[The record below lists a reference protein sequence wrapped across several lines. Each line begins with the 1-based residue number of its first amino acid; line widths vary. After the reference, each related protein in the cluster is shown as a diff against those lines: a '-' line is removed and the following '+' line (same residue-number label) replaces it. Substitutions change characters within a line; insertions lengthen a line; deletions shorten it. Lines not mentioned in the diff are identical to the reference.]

1 MKIKT
6 GGLSQDWGSQF
17 RRELNEEGG
26 LIKKGRFCRDRGA
39 QLKGASTQTVELSQ
53 EESLL

>member
-6 GGLSQDWGSQF
+6 VGLSQDWGSQF

-26 LIKKGRFCRDRGA
+26 SIKKGRFCRDRGA
-39 QLKGASTQTVELSQ
+39 QLKGASTQTVELS
-53 EESLL
+53 

>member
-26 LIKKGRFCRDRGA
+26 SIKKRKLCGDRGA
-39 QLKGASTQTVELSQ
+39 QSKGASTQTVELSYIGT
-53 EESLL
+53 

>member
-6 GGLSQDWGSQF
+6 VGLSQDWGSQF

-26 LIKKGRFCRDRGA
+26 LIQRRRFCRNQAA
-39 QLKGASTQTVELSQ
+39 QLKGASTQAMELS
-53 EESLL
+53 